1 MNLYDVERVRN
12 YLKSTF
18 EELKNIEYE
27 LIKRQSYIEE
37 EIRKAEESENHSYV
51 EKMKFLLSE

>member
-37 EIRKAEESENHSYV
+37 VKV
-51 EKMKFLLSE
+51 K